1 VPAAFHALFFSGPG
15 NKIHFQYFYQ
25 LLITGIFQF
34 EGLTKRSFF
43 LGSRSGE
50 NLNGRR
56 DMKVILLQ
64 DFASLGFEGDIVDV
78 AKGYAR
84 NYLIPKGVV
93 IEANRG
99 NLKALEMR
107 KDKIMTTRMKDKEAA
122 ESAKEKISQMTVT
135 VRRKAGEDDK
145 LYGSVT
151 SRDIAQELE
160 KGGIVV
166 DRRKII
172 VDEAIRTVG
181 EFKVPIKLHPEVMTI
196 ITVVVEREEE
206 ET

>member
-1 VPAAFHALFFSGPG
+1 
-15 NKIHFQYFYQ
+15 
-25 LLITGIFQF
+25 
-34 EGLTKRSFF
+34 
-43 LGSRSGE
+43 
-50 NLNGRR
+50 
-56 DMKVILLQ
+56 MKVILLQ
-64 DFASLGFEGDIVDV
+64 DFESLGFEGDIIDV

-93 IEANRG
+93 IEANKG
-99 NLKALEMR
+99 NLKALEVR

-122 ESAKEKISQMTVT
+122 ERAKEKISQMTVT
-135 VRRKAGEDDK
+135 VRRKVGEDDK

-172 VDEAIRTVG
+172 VDETIRTVG